1 MTLGFLGSRHHS
13 LTVFCLEKLLLGSRM
28 MGLNA
33 HLIYQGQPYCGQT
46 PGWTRQR
53 KDMESLAWP
62 GVRELSYRVTTGYE

>member
-1 MTLGFLGSRHHS
+1 
-13 LTVFCLEKLLLGSRM
+13 

-46 PGWTRQR
+46 PGQTRQR

-62 GVRELSYRVTTGYE
+62 GGRELRYRVTTGYE